1 MASSNDINHR
11 RRGAKCK
18 RNNVIL
24 FVIAM
29 SFLWLRYCVYSMGVF
44 TPQIIKPTLTTDYK
58 NNDDDDDSAQSS
70 LTEFLAP
77 QNNYN
82 ITFQSS
88 VNQSLAVISVCIPG
102 GRFNTEYIDA
112 SLSNKQYF
120 CDKWGVTCIL
130 SRERMH
136 PENNPTYSPK
146 WEKLFSINKTMHATN
161 ADWLMWLDC
170 DAAFT
175 NLDIDWRMHLD
186 GYLDKSKVLLASKDE
201 NGINLGVFLV
211 PNTPYSRF
219 FIEMML
225 EERHDVERKSRG
237 HKDQNA
243 LKNLLKKSSQLER
256 SIDDSVP
263 KRMINSVSFKSAVIF
278 FMLHFLVNEHEL
290 CAPLPST
297 PLPSTRS
304 GRQKI
309 GSCTKS
315 SASQRSAVLASFQFL
330 DQWTHDKGS
339 YNYFGN
345 FQGGGADVH
354 EPVTDGFMMLAK
366 IVGPLLNGG
375 ASCELLLVH

>member
-1 MASSNDINHR
+1 
-11 RRGAKCK
+11 
-18 RNNVIL
+18 
-24 FVIAM
+24 M
-29 SFLWLRYCVYSMGVF
+29 STM
-44 TPQIIKPTLTTDYK
+44 
-58 NNDDDDDSAQSS
+58 NDDDTAQSS
-70 LTEFLAP
+70 PTEFLAP

-82 ITFQSS
+82 ITPQSL
-88 VNQSLAVISVCIPG
+88 VNESLAVISVCIPG
-102 GRFNTEYIDA
+102 DRFNTEYIDA

-219 FIEMML
+219 FIEMMS

-330 DQWTHDKGS
+330 DQWNHDKGS